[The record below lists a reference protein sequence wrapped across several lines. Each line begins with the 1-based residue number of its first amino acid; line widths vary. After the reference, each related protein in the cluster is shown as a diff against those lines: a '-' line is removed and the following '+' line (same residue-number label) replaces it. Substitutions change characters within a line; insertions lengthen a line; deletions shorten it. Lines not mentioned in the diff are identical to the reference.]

1 MSDRD
6 GKKAAGDG
14 EREKTGDDRIV
25 EEKLEKALVLVDRGN
40 NHAARQILEGL
51 VKDAPEEKVRASA
64 RKMLR
69 SLGIDPW
76 FYVAW
81 GLSAAVMIAIFIY
94 YILLH

>member
-1 MSDRD
+1 MSGRGD
-6 GKKAAGDG
+6 KKGPDAG
-14 EREKTGDDRIV
+14 EKLKTGDDRIFG
-25 EEKLEKALVLVDRGN
+25 EKLEQAHALIDRGN

-51 VKDAPEEKVRASA
+51 VKEAPDEKTRAAA
-64 RKMLR
+64 RQALKALAV
-69 SLGIDPW
+69 DPW